1 MEEIWKDIPLL
12 SRYQI
17 SSLGRVKSKQR
28 ITKCNKGFMNRKE
41 RLMTHQLRGKKGYE
55 YACVRLRTDIGV
67 TKTYSIHRLVA
78 QAFIPNPE
86 NKPQVNHIDEDKT
99 NNMASNL
106 EWVTP
111 RENLTYG
118 TRMKRV
124 NKLRS
129 VNGYKAKRIVDGEGV
144 IYESVAQASKQLNIS
159 RSCLDNVLK
168 GVQKSTKGYTFKYVS
183 EVENNEV

>member
-86 NKPQVNHIDEDKT
+86 NKPTVDHINRDRLD
-99 NNMASNL
+99 NR
-106 EWVTP
+106 V
-111 RENLTYG
+111 ENLRWATYTEQRG
-118 TRMKRV
+118 NQSSGEVSIYLISKDYTDLYFESQAAAARFLKTDVRNV
-124 NKLRS
+124 NSALH
-129 VNGYKAKRIVDGEGV
+129 GY
-144 IYESVAQASKQLNIS
+144 SK
-159 RSCLDNVLK
+159 
-168 GVQKSTKGYTFKYVS
+168 TTHGY
-183 EVENNEV
+183 EVEYAY

>member
-1 MEEIWKDIPLL
+1 MEEIWKDIKGYEGL
-12 SRYQI
+12 YQV
-17 SSLGRVKSKQR
+17 SNFGRVKSLNYR
-28 ITKCNKGFMNRKE
+28 GTGKE
-41 RLMTHQLRGKKGYE
+41 LIFKKRYFTSGYE
-55 YACVRLRTDIGV
+55 RVCLTKNKIERTKRV
-67 TKTYSIHRLVA
+67 HVLVA
-78 QAFIPNPE
+78 EAFIPNPE

-168 GVQKSTKGYTFKYVS
+168 GVQKSTKGYTFEYVS
-183 EVENNEV
+183 EVESNEF

>member
-55 YACVRLRTDIGV
+55 YACVRLRTDMGV

-86 NKPQVNHIDEDKT
+86 NKPTVDHINRDRLD
-99 NNMASNL
+99 NR
-106 EWVTP
+106 V
-111 RENLTYG
+111 ENLRWATHEEQQS
-118 TRMKRV
+118 
-124 NKLRS
+124 NKIVSTGQIKVPVKAVDKSGNVYYYDS
-129 VNGYKAKRIVDGEGV
+129 VVE
-144 IYESVAQASKQLNIS
+144 ASKALNVDTGTI
-159 RSCLDNVLK
+159 CKVLSNK
-168 GVQKSTKGYTFKYVS
+168 YINKTGGGYYFEK
-183 EVENNEV
+183 N

>member
-1 MEEIWKDIPLL
+1 
-12 SRYQI
+12 
-17 SSLGRVKSKQR
+17 
-28 ITKCNKGFMNRKE
+28 
-41 RLMTHQLRGKKGYE
+41 
-55 YACVRLRTDIGV
+55 
-67 TKTYSIHRLVA
+67 
-78 QAFIPNPE
+78 
-86 NKPQVNHIDEDKT
+86 
-99 NNMASNL
+99 
-106 EWVTP
+106 
-111 RENLTYG
+111 
-118 TRMKRV
+118 MKRV